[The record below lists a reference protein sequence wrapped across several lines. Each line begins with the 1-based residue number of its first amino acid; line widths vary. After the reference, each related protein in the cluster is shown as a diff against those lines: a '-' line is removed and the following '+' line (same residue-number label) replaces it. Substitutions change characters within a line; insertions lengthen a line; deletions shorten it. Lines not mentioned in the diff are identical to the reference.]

1 MMVVMDDHAV
11 DQTAPFSD
19 RLEQWLASDQ
29 PKTLGTLD
37 EAFAEDSFAV
47 AILLLM
53 LVPALPLPTGGFSHV
68 LEVVAMVLG
77 AEMVFGRR
85 TIWLPQ
91 RWRNRPLGAAATGK
105 AIPRLAGWMRRVE
118 RISRPRG
125 TWIFRLGWVH
135 RLLGLV
141 LIVFALAATLAPPFT
156 GLDTFPALGAVGVCL
171 AIILDDAL
179 VLGIGLAVGTGGIVL
194 IVTVG
199 ATLLHL
205 VERLI

>member
-1 MMVVMDDHAV
+1 
-11 DQTAPFSD
+11 
-19 RLEQWLASDQ
+19 
-29 PKTLGTLD
+29 
-37 EAFAEDSFAV
+37 
-47 AILLLM
+47 
-53 LVPALPLPTGGFSHV
+53 V

-77 AEMVFGRR
+77 VEMIAGRR

-118 RISRPRG
+118 RISRPRA

-179 VLGIGLAVGTGGIVL
+179 VLAIGLAVGTGGIVL

-199 ATLLHL
+199 ATLLHV
-205 VERLI
+205 VERFV